1 MFKTLKSTQHFQKKK
16 KMKRGRKNKKLK
28 IKNLGDYPDLY
39 MHSNTLLVSHVFE
52 SFHDKYIKIT
62 QLTFS

>member
-1 MFKTLKSTQHFQKKK
+1 ME
-16 KMKRGRKNKKLK
+16 RGRKNKKLK